1 MKAGPSATARTGSYW
16 RLTIGV
22 SGGKMAHTI
31 LVVDDEAGVIRLVEL
46 NLTQEGYQV
55 RTASNGEEALASI
68 AQQRPDLVV
77 MDVMMPKL
85 DGFETLKRLKAD
97 PSTADIPIIM
107 LTARAQDEDV
117 FEGYG
122 TGAQW
127 YLTKPFNPE
136 ELRRVVRHLLEQGR
150 GEGTDPPS

>member
-1 MKAGPSATARTGSYW
+1 MAKA
-16 RLTIGV
+16 
-22 SGGKMAHTI
+22 I
-31 LVVDDEAGVIRLVEL
+31 LVVDDDPKIVRVVEI

-55 RTASNGEEALASI
+55 RTAADGEAALAAV
-68 AQQRPDLVV
+68 AQERPDLVLL
-77 MDVMMPKL
+77 DVMMPRM

-97 PSTADIPIIM
+97 PDSADIPVVM

-127 YLTKPFNPE
+127 YLTKPFEPE
-136 ELRRVVRHLLEQGR
+136 ELRRVVRHLLPV
-150 GEGTDPPS
+150 D